1 MATANSK
8 YNLAPIQSSYVND
21 GGQDVA
27 GLLRQRYDANKQKYD
42 TIERAAKNLD
52 VLAGDQHIKDGA
64 IEGIHNGIEDT
75 ARRGNYESAG
85 GDIDELANS
94 FATNQ
99 GLQASSD
106 SYAKRQEELKLQANI
121 TAQGGQ
127 IVDFGNITDDEGN
140 VIGHKSDS
148 HQSYWTDENGETHTN
163 VYKGGAEHKLDTA
176 AKMKS
181 LIGNIAKDSS
191 SLTRL
196 EGDIAGFL
204 KYGSGVSKRKADRV
218 AADLY
223 ESYLSTDEGTQQMR
237 ELTELNKMTVDEAQS
252 EIVGQLQ
259 AAAANQ
265 IGHTFQYMKDPSYV
279 AAVPAGNGNAASMTG
294 GAVMSQG
301 LDLFTD
307 LNKSLADLNRKIREE
322 KDPAKQ
328 QLLATEL
335 RAQNIKL
342 QNARRKAALA
352 SPNEKVRN
360 AAQTEAQMFSAD
372 NNRFSILQAPLEAL
386 SRSDWYV
393 DSEMAGNSWNFF
405 TGNSSMGTYSTGE
418 EGWTFMHGKKEQMFR
433 NVSTAGNNESS
444 ERDHLQ
450 MMFSDYDAMNSAFG
464 TDYTADDVGAL
475 RKLADDYYTYMH
487 EQDGQALTEYVESS
501 IEIKQD
507 DRIVFG
513 VEGTKE
519 LAKVNNMFKQVDV
532 FNDFIL
538 MGADGMTLSADEEE
552 GMREKLLTEQKN
564 GRVSFGGIVMPNM
577 WSGTNASLFLNVNGQ
592 SVRAIPKPSSSP
604 YATPIMNQIA
614 GALGL
619 ESLYNVKNQQNDAAE
634 SGDYSNSQVQASYL
648 AASGI
653 SFRDENGDP
662 IEGDDRVGMADMPG
676 FAEALEGGT
685 LSDWA
690 VANGLNT
697 SAVLQSSITLRELET
712 SKLREIAS
720 LANVTWTEKEVRDLD
735 NGIGTEA
742 NLAEFERAKGVWG
755 GLTYDFN

>member
-8 YNLAPIQSSYVND
+8 YTLAPIQSSYVND

-52 VLAGDQHIKDGA
+52 VLAGDQHLKDSA
-64 IEGIHNGIEDT
+64 IQGIHDGIADT
-75 ARRGNYESAG
+75 IRRGNYESAG
-85 GDIDELANS
+85 GDIDSLANS

-127 IVDFGNITDDEGN
+127 IIDFGNITDENGN

-148 HQSYWTDENGETHTN
+148 HQSYYTDENGKTHTN
-163 VYKGGAEHKLDTA
+163 VYKGGAEHRLDTA

-181 LIGNIAKDSS
+181 LIGTIAKDSS

-218 AADLY
+218 ASDLY

-252 EIVGQLQ
+252 EIVSQLQ

-294 GAVMSQG
+294 GVAKSQG

-307 LNKSLADLNRKIREE
+307 LNKSLADLNRKIAEE
-322 KDPAKQ
+322 KDPAKLQ
-328 QLLATEL
+328 ILSTEL

-352 SPNEKVRN
+352 APDEKIRN

-386 SRSDWYV
+386 SRNDWYV
-393 DSEMAGNSWNFF
+393 GSEMAANVWNPW
-405 TGNSSMGTYSTGE
+405 GDSSMGTYTIN
-418 EGWTFMHGKKEQMFR
+418 TKLFGKSEIPFS
-433 NVSTAGNNESS
+433 NVSRALEPESW
-444 ERDHLQ
+444 ERDNLK
-450 MMFSDYDAMNSAFG
+450 MMFSDFDALNNAFG
-464 TDYTADDVGAL
+464 TDYTADDIPQL
-475 RKLADDYYTYMH
+475 QKLANDYYTYMH

-519 LAKVNNMFKQVDV
+519 LAKVNDMFKQVDA

-538 MGADGMTLSADEEE
+538 MGADGMTLSADKEA
-552 GMREKLLTEQKN
+552 GMREQLLNDQKN
-564 GRVSFGGIVMPNM
+564 GKVTFGGIVMPNM

-592 SVRAIPKPSSSP
+592 SVRAIPKASSSP
-604 YATPIMNQIA
+604 FATPIMDQIA

-619 ESLYNVKNQQNDAAE
+619 GSIYSVQNQQNNAAE
-634 SGDYSNSQVQASYL
+634 SGLYSNSQVEASYL
-648 AASGI
+648 SASGLSTPRNPVTGEI
-653 SFRDENGDP
+653 K
-662 IEGDDRVGMADMPG
+662 EGAALGLIDRPG
-676 FAEALEGGT
+676 FVEALEAGT
-685 LSDWA
+685 LSDWS

-712 SKLREIAS
+712 SKLREIS
-720 LANVTWTEKEVRDLD
+720 QLANITWTEKEVRDLD
-735 NGIGTEA
+735 NGIGTPA

>member
-8 YNLAPIQSSYVND
+8 YTLAPIQSSYVND

-52 VLAGDQHIKDGA
+52 VLAGDQHLKDSA
-64 IEGIHNGIEDT
+64 IQGIHDGIADT
-75 ARRGNYESAG
+75 IRRGNYESAG
-85 GDIDELANS
+85 GDIDSLANS

-127 IVDFGNITDDEGN
+127 IIDFGNITDENGN

-148 HQSYWTDENGETHTN
+148 HQSYYTDENGETHTN
-163 VYKGGAEHKLDTA
+163 VYKGGAEHRLDTA

-181 LIGNIAKDSS
+181 LIGTIAKDSS

-223 ESYLSTDEGTQQMR
+223 ESYLGTDEGTQQMR

-252 EIVGQLQ
+252 VIVSQLQ

-279 AAVPAGNGNAASMTG
+279 AAVPAGNGKAASMTG

-307 LNKSLADLNRKIREE
+307 LNKSLSDLNRKLREE
-322 KDPAKQ
+322 TDPAKQ

-342 QNARRKAALA
+342 QNARRKAALS
-352 SPNEKVRN
+352 SPDEKVRN
-360 AAQTEAQMFSAD
+360 AAQTEAQLFSAD
-372 NNRFSILQAPLEAL
+372 NNRFSVLQAPLEAL
-386 SRSDWYV
+386 ARDDWYV
-393 DSEMAGNSWNFF
+393 DSEMAANLWNPW
-405 TGNSSMGTYSTGE
+405 GDSSMGTYTNTNSANGT
-418 EGWTFMHGKKEQMFR
+418 EQPFT
-433 NVSTAGNNESS
+433 NVSLALRPESV
-444 ERDHLQ
+444 ERDILKMQ
-450 MMFSDYDAMNSAFG
+450 FADFDALNRAFG
-464 TDYTADDVGAL
+464 TDYTAEDVPQL
-475 RKLADDYYTYMH
+475 QKLADDYYTYMH
-487 EQDGQALTEYVESS
+487 DQGGQDLTDYVESS

-519 LAKVNNMFKQVDV
+519 LARVNNMFKQVDA

-552 GMREKLLTEQKN
+552 VMRGELIGEQKN
-564 GRVSFGGIVMPNM
+564 NNVTFGGIVMPNM
-577 WSGTNASLFLNVNGQ
+577 WSGTNSTLFLNVNGK

-619 ESLYNVKNQQNDAAE
+619 ESLYNVRNQQNAAAE
-634 SGDYSNSQVQASYL
+634 SGLYSNSQVEESYL
-648 AASGI
+648 AASGL
-653 SFRDENGDP
+653 STPRDPATGE
-662 IEGDDRVGMADMPG
+662 IQEGAALGLIDRPG
-676 FAEALEGGT
+676 FVEALEAGT
-685 LSDWA
+685 LSDWS

-720 LANVTWTEKEVRDLD
+720 LANITWTEKEVRDLD
-735 NGIGTEA
+735 NGIGTPA
-742 NLAEFERAKGVWG
+742 NLAEFERARGVWG